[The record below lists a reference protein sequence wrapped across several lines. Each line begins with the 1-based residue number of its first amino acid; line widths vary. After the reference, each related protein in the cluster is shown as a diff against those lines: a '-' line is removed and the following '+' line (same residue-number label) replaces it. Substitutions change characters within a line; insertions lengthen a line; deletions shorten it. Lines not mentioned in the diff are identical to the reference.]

1 MDAVEILSVIFFF
14 IIVISIIDNRHT
26 LKKKK
31 IDAAIRMQ
39 EMEMG
44 IPPGTYSTGFK
55 PRKRPAK
62 GCNKNKGRE
71 DEDPMTTW
79 KRETDR
85 ADLKKGIDNLQQ
97 RLENIETIMN
107 SRREKTNGF
116 NEKE

>member
-1 MDAVEILSVIFFF
+1 MEAIWILTVIFTF
-14 IIVISIIDNRHT
+14 IIVISSIDNRHN

-44 IPPGTYSTGFK
+44 IPPGTYSGFK
-55 PRKRPAK
+55 PRKRPVK
-62 GCNKNKGRE
+62 GCKKSKGME
-71 DEDPMTTW
+71 DEDPMGTW

-107 SRREKTNGF
+107 SRREKTSGF